1 MSINMNEE
9 IEDISHM
16 IHMTKNHNFA
26 IVKNIEMT
34 KKEIQEKDSEIQ
46 TIENEL
52 AELASRN
59 TLLEEEMITRNV
71 KIRQM

>member
-9 IEDISHM
+9 IEDICHM

-34 KKEIQEKDSEIQ
+34 KKEIQEKDNEIQ
-46 TIENEL
+46 TI
-52 AELASRN
+52 
-59 TLLEEEMITRNV
+59 
-71 KIRQM
+71 

>member
-34 KKEIQEKDSEIQ
+34 KKEIQEKDNEIQ
-46 TIENEL
+46 TI
-52 AELASRN
+52 
-59 TLLEEEMITRNV
+59 
-71 KIRQM
+71 